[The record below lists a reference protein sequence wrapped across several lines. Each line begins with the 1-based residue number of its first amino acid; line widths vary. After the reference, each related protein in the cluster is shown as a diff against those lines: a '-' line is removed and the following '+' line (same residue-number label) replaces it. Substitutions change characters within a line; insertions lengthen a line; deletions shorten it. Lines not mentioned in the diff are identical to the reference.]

1 MKVRTQTW
9 PPKSPKLSDVFT
21 SDQRMSEASHPRRHF
36 SSDNW
41 SGVHPEVIAAIT
53 KVNEG
58 HVPSYG
64 HDPYTAATTE
74 RIRKLLGESAEVFL
88 VFSGTGANV
97 LSLQTVALPF
107 NTVICAET
115 AHIYTSEC
123 GAPEKH
129 VGCKLSPVPSPRG
142 KIDRDGIA
150 RHLHDIGND
159 HHVQPSAVSISQ
171 ATEYGTVYSP
181 DEIRVIAAFA
191 HENGMKMHMDGARL
205 ANAAAHLGVPLR
217 EISGDAGV
225 DVLSF
230 GGTKNGMIAGEAV
243 VFFDSALAKNF
254 PFRRMQAMQLSSK
267 MRFIAAQFDAL
278 INDDLWLR
286 SATHANAMAA
296 RLGTELATLP
306 GVHLT
311 QQVQA
316 NEVFATIPREH
327 IEALQAVSAFQ
338 VWTESIDEG
347 RFVTSFDT
355 TEDDIT
361 SFIEHA
367 RTILG

>member
-1 MKVRTQTW
+1 M
-9 PPKSPKLSDVFT
+9 
-21 SDQRMSEASHPRRHF
+21 RRHF

-41 SGVHPEVIAAIT
+41 SGVHPEVLAALAE
-53 KVNEG
+53 VNAG

-64 HDPYTAATTE
+64 HDTYTAATIA
-74 RIRKLLGESAEVFL
+74 RLRDHFGDHAEIFL

-97 LSLQTVALPF
+97 LGLQTLALPF

-123 GAPEKH
+123 GAAEKH
-129 VGCKLSPVPSPRG
+129 VGCKLSPVPTRDG
-142 KIDRDGIA
+142 KIDRDDIA
-150 RHLHDIGND
+150 KHLHDFGND

-181 DEIRVIAAFA
+181 EEIRIMAGFA
-191 HENGMKMHMDGARL
+191 HAHGLKLHMDGARL

-243 VFFDSALAKNF
+243 VFFDPELARNF
-254 PFRRMQAMQLSSK
+254 AYRRMQGMQRSSK

-278 INDDLWLR
+278 LENDLWLR
-286 SATHANAMAA
+286 SATHANEMAS
-296 RLGTELATLP
+296 LLAAGLASID
-306 GVHLT
+306 GVQLT
-311 QQVQA
+311 QKVEA
-316 NEVFATIPREH
+316 NEVFATLPRQH
-327 IEALQAVSAFQ
+327 IAALQEFTSFQ
-338 VWTESIDEG
+338 VWTESISEA

-355 TEDDIT
+355 TEDDVT
-361 SFIEHA
+361 AFVDMA
-367 RTILG
+367 RATIAG

>member
-1 MKVRTQTW
+1 
-9 PPKSPKLSDVFT
+9 
-21 SDQRMSEASHPRRHF
+21 MSARRHF

-41 SGVHPEVIAAIT
+41 SGVHPEVLAALT
-53 KVNEG
+53 AVNSG

-64 HDPYTAATTE
+64 HDPYTAATVE
-74 RIRKLLGESAEVFL
+74 RLRDVFGDKAEIFL

-97 LSLQTVALPF
+97 LGLQALALPF

-123 GAPEKH
+123 GAAEKH
-129 VGCKLSPVPSPRG
+129 LGCKLSPVPTRDG

-150 RHLHDIGND
+150 KHLHDIGND
-159 HHVQPSAVSISQ
+159 HHVQPGVVSISQ

-181 DEIRVIAAFA
+181 DEIRVISAFVRD
-191 HENGMKMHMDGARL
+191 HGLKLHMDGARL
-205 ANAAAHLGVPLR
+205 ANAAAHLGVSLR

-243 VFFDSALAKNF
+243 VFFDPELAKNF
-254 PFRRMQAMQLSSK
+254 PYRRMQGMQLASK

-278 INDDLWLR
+278 LDNELWLR
-286 SATHANAMAA
+286 SATHANRMASM
-296 RLGTELATLP
+296 LAEGLRSID
-306 GVHLT
+306 GVQLT
-311 QQVQA
+311 QKVQA
-316 NEVFATIPREH
+316 NEVFATVPRER
-327 IEALQAVSAFQ
+327 IAALQDIAAFQ
-338 VWTESIDEG
+338 VWTEDISEA

-355 TEDDIT
+355 TEEDVQT
-361 SFIEHA
+361 FIEGA
-367 RTILG
+367 RATLND